1 MNKVESKP
9 LWNRVPDS
17 GDRHEDG
24 PCIALAVITRME
36 MLERGWGPEGGQVY
50 TDGREAGGVRDHS
63 MEDWQGGGPKRMGA
77 RMRRGGKCDIP
88 GRVRNTARGTETWAW
103 MPSTGVGRG
112 GEEMGRAVRK
122 LLVGLAKRDDLE
134 V

>member
-1 MNKVESKP
+1 M
-9 LWNRVPDS
+9 WNTVRDS

-50 TDGREAGGVRDHS
+50 TDGREAGGVMDHS
-63 MEDWQGGGPKRMGA
+63 MEDWQGGGPKRMGPQ
-77 RMRRGGKCDIP
+77 MRRGGKCDIP
-88 GRVRNTARGTETWAW
+88 GRVRNTARGTEPGPGCPAL
-103 MPSTGVGRG
+103 GVGRG

-122 LLVGLAKRDDLE
+122 LLVGFAKRDDLE